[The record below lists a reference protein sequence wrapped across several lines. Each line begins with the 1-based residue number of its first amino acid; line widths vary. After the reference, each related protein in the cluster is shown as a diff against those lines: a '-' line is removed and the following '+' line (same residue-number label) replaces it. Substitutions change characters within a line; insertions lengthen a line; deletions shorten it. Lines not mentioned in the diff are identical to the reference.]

1 MHWET
6 NSNFTQLPDIA
17 VGDIVHLRQRDG
29 FSYLV
34 KAMVSNVSSSNID
47 AVVKAVFDGN
57 DQGQVTADDS
67 LRIIGSTLSFTAQSV
82 HKILKRHDGE

>member
-6 NSNFTQLPDIA
+6 NNNFTDLPDIA

-34 KAMVSNVSSSNID
+34 RAIVSGVSLNNIEAIVD
-47 AVVKAVFDGN
+47 AVFDSNG
-57 DQGQVTADDS
+57 QGQVTAGDA
-67 LRIIGSTLSFTAQSV
+67 LGIVGSTVSFKPQFV
-82 HKILKRHDGE
+82 HKVVKPHDAA